1 MSLGGSYYEQ
11 DKPVVYG
18 VHEGE
23 LSCAAVASGADTV
36 LDLQT
41 LFPRAWAQD
50 YITVY
55 LDATAGAVCTW
66 ALNNTGATVAAAGAV
81 TARRAERIL
90 SKGRRYLVLRMVSG
104 TGTIRAWGSSV
115 SPLSAPAAVN
125 PYIDFSAVFDM
136 SLDFTATLDDATPS
150 AFDDITPLFTMSMGF
165 EPLNL
170 DAGVALPTW
179 STGGASAVGYAADLP
194 ALTALSPGTVV
205 TSVPPIDGTGGT
217 FGESVGGGNHVTYQ
231 PTQLDSLPTLL
242 FDGAAG
248 NGLTYSGAS
257 APIAYASGND
267 LPITVI
273 VRGRFTGAAGQTGH
287 LFGFGN
293 SATQDPF
300 WHAGTSGTDLLQF
313 RKRAGPS
320 GGGTGPQ
327 AGASD
332 TTVHTFVVNTDGA
345 VADMALD
352 GSATATN
359 IAQNEASTTFDR
371 VSLGTL
377 HRNTTPPAGKA
388 FEGRRWIF
396 ANVELNAT
404 DVTNGRLWVQTNAVY
419 ATRTRLKVLLL
430 GSSTAAGFGPV
441 TSYLELLAAT
451 YDLELF
457 DFAVNGLEAA
467 EARATGSTQPAWAPA
482 VDTAHNITAGLTACP
497 NPDLVIYH
505 VNTDVAQAGFDVYE
519 AHGSWPGGTTWI
531 QYMQTYAMPWV
542 QEVQTAVEALGA
554 EFVCSFAS
562 QPSDAPTT
570 AGYPLATYTQRRA
583 DADVQMRLVFGIKY
597 WDRLRTLMLD
607 GDGTAL
613 PGILQADNNH
623 PTGAEHILIAA
634 ELAAHIRERC
644 PRSAPFFL
652 P

>member
-1 MSLGGSYYEQ
+1 MSLGGSYYEL

-23 LSCAAVASGADTV
+23 LACAAVASGADTV

-50 YITVY
+50 YLTVY
-55 LDATAGAVCTW
+55 LDATPGAICTW
-66 ALNNTGATVAAAGAV
+66 ALNNTGATVAAAGAF

-115 SPLSAPAAVN
+115 SPLSAPAAIN
-125 PYIDFSAVFDM
+125 PFIDFSAVFDLT
-136 SLDFTATLDDATPS
+136 LDFTGTLDDATPG
-150 AFDDITPLFTMSMGF
+150 AFDDFTANFTMSMGL
-165 EPLNL
+165 EPLSL

-179 STGGASAVGYAADLP
+179 TTGGASAVGYAADHP
-194 ALTALSPGTVV
+194 TLTALSAGTVV
-205 TSVPPIDGTGGT
+205 TSVPPMDGTGGT

-231 PTQLDSLPTLL
+231 PTQLDSLPTLV
-242 FDGAAG
+242 FDGTAG
-248 NGLTYSGAS
+248 NGVTYSGAS
-257 APIAYASGND
+257 APVSYASGND

-293 SATQDPF
+293 SASQDPF
-300 WHAGTSGTDLLQF
+300 WHAGTSGTDLWQF
-313 RKRAGPS
+313 RKRAGAA

-327 AGASD
+327 VVTSD
-332 TTVHTFVVNTDGA
+332 TTVHTFVVNADGA

-352 GSATATN
+352 GSAIATN
-359 IAQNEASTTFDR
+359 VAQNEASTTFDR

-388 FEGRRWIF
+388 LEGRRWIF

-404 DVTNGRLWVQTNAVY
+404 DVTNGSLWVQTSAVY
-419 ATRTRLKVLLL
+419 AARTRLKALLI

-441 TSYLELLAAT
+441 TSYLELLTAT

-457 DFAVNGLEAA
+457 DLAINGLETA
-467 EARATGSTQPAWAPA
+467 EARATGSTQEPWAPA
-482 VDTAHNITAGLTACP
+482 VLTSNNITAGLAACP

-505 VNTDVAQAGFDVYE
+505 VNTDVATGFDAYE
-519 AHGSWPGGTTWI
+519 AHGSWPGGTTFV
-531 QYMQTYAMPWV
+531 QFLQTYAIPYI

-554 EFVCSFAS
+554 EFVVSACA
-562 QPSDAPTT
+562 QPADAPTSP
-570 AGYPLATYTQRRA
+570 YPLTTYSQRRA
-583 DADVQMRLVFGIKY
+583 DADVQMRAAFGLKY

-607 GDGTAL
+607 TGDGSCL
-613 PGILQADNNH
+613 PGLLQGDNNH
-623 PTGAEHILIAA
+623 PTGATHILIAA

-644 PRSAPFFL
+644 PRSAPYFL